1 MQKVFQPAIALMNR
15 LKYPQK
21 FLLISCIFILP
32 LSVLV
37 YLLLSD
43 TQGWIN
49 FTRKEVLGNAYL
61 RPQRQLWLDIQRLQ
75 LLSYRDSVPQGQRS
89 YRHQPEIMQMK
100 SQVAT
105 SFQALENIDQK
116 IGTIFLTTNKFQ
128 VLKQSWLNIQQD
140 TKNSFNNPQY
150 NLLIEQLD
158 KLRVQVGEQ
167 SNLVLDPELDTY
179 YLMEATT
186 NHLPEMQ
193 RILSEVK
200 LLTDQVRKHQ
210 GSTLRERSRLIMLL
224 GTLKNDNNQLKAY
237 MGVVF
242 KNTSAF
248 YLRSRLTNHLTV
260 FTKDIDLLSEQLS
273 LLLDTN
279 SIPNSEVLFTIA
291 DRNLKEGFNLWD
303 QIIKQLDFL
312 LQSRL
317 NNFIQKQAII
327 SIFILIVLISVLYF
341 LIAFYY
347 GVMQTVWKL
356 ETADQ
361 QMVQGTL
368 TEAITLDNRDELAT
382 VVNSFNSIGV
392 ALVQTHLEVMILN
405 ERLKVENLRMGA
417 ELNVTRQLQ
426 EMILPQ
432 TFDLSNIES
441 LDIACYMQPASEV
454 GGDYYDV
461 INQNGR
467 LKIGIGDVTGHGLES
482 GVLMIMVQTA
492 VRTLLEND
500 ETDPKRFLNAVNRTI
515 YHNLQR
521 MKSSKNLS
529 LALLD
534 YQDGI
539 IRVSGQHE
547 EIIIVRQSGKVEL
560 IDTMDL
566 GFPIGLE
573 LDISDFINYQDVQLH
588 AGDVVVLYTDGITEA
603 TNIHEVQYGIQ
614 RLIEIVKQN
623 LPHSAKTIKQAA
635 LADIRRH
642 IGTSKVFDD
651 ITLLVMKQRPGY

>member
-21 FLLISCIFILP
+21 FLLISFIFILP

-75 LLSYRDSVPQGQRS
+75 LLSYRDSD
-89 YRHQPEIMQMK
+89 RHQPEIVQMK
-100 SQVAT
+100 SQVAS
-105 SFQALENIDQK
+105 SFQALENIDRK
-116 IGTIFLTTNKFQ
+116 IGTIFLTTNKFK
-128 VLKQSWLNIQQD
+128 VLKQSWLNIQED
-140 TKNSFNNPQY
+140 TQNSVNNPQY

-193 RILSEVK
+193 RILGDIK
-200 LLTDQVRKHQ
+200 LLTYQVHKQ
-210 GSTLRERSRLIMLL
+210 KGSTLRERSQLIMLL
-224 GTLKNDNNQLKAY
+224 GTLKNDNNQLKAS
-237 MGVVF
+237 MSVVF
-242 KNTSAF
+242 NNTSTLN
-248 YLRSRLTNHLTV
+248 LRLRLTNNLTI
-260 FTKDIDLLSEQLS
+260 FTKDIDLLAEQLN
-273 LLLDTN
+273 LLIDTN
-279 SIPNSEVLFTIA
+279 TIPNPEALFTVA
-291 DRNLKEGFNLWD
+291 DRNLQEGFNLWD

-312 LQSRL
+312 LQNRL
-317 NNFIQKQAII
+317 DSLMKKQAII
-327 SIFILIVLISVLYF
+327 SIFIFIVLVSVLYF

-347 GVMQTVWKL
+347 GVMQTVWSL
-356 ETADQ
+356 ETAAK

-368 TEAITLDNRDELAT
+368 TKAITLDNRDELAA

-392 ALVQTHLEVMILN
+392 ALVQSHLEVINLN
-405 ERLKVENLRMGA
+405 ERLKVENVRMSA

-426 EMILPQ
+426 QMILPK
-432 TFDLSNIES
+432 TFDLIDIES
-441 LDIACYMQPASEV
+441 LDIACYMEPASEV

-461 INQNGR
+461 ISQDGR

-492 VRTLLEND
+492 VRTLLENN
-500 ETDPKRFLNAVNRTI
+500 ETDPKKFLNAVNRTI

-539 IRVSGQHE
+539 MRVSGQHE
-547 EIIIVRQSGKVEL
+547 EIIVVRQSGKVEQ

-573 LDISDFINYQDVQLH
+573 LDISEFINYQDVALYV
-588 AGDVVVLYTDGITEA
+588 GDVVVLYTDGITEA
-603 TNIHEVQYGIQ
+603 TDIHEVQYGIE
-614 RLIEIVKQN
+614 RLIEVVKQN
-623 LPHSAKTIKQAA
+623 LSQSAKTIKQAA
-635 LADIRRH
+635 LADMRRH
-642 IGTSKVFDD
+642 IGTSKVYDD
-651 ITLLVMKQRPGY
+651 ITLLVMKQKPGL

>member
-1 MQKVFQPAIALMNR
+1 MQKFFQPAIALMNR

-43 TQGWIN
+43 TQGWII
-49 FTRKEVLGNAYL
+49 FTKKEVLGNAYL
-61 RPQRQLWLDIQRLQ
+61 RPQRQLWLDIQRLKM
-75 LLSYRDSVPQGQRS
+75 LSYRDSD
-89 YRHQPEIMQMK
+89 RHQPEILQMK
-100 SQVAT
+100 SQVNK
-105 SFQALENIDQK
+105 SFRALEDIDQK
-116 IGTIFLTTNKFQ
+116 MGTNFLTTNKFK
-128 VLKQSWLNIQQD
+128 VLKQSWLNIQED
-140 TKNSFNNPQY
+140 TQNSVNNPQY
-150 NLLIEQLD
+150 NLLVEQLD
-158 KLRVQVGEQ
+158 RLRVQVGEQ

-193 RILSEVK
+193 RILSDIK
-200 LLTDQVRKHQ
+200 LLTYEVHKNQ
-210 GSTLRERSRLIMLL
+210 GSSFRERSQLIIYLA
-224 GTLKNDNNQLKAY
+224 TLKNDNNQLKAY
-237 MGVVF
+237 MSVVF
-242 KNTSAF
+242 KNTSANN
-248 YLRSRLTNHLTV
+248 LRSRLTNNLTI
-260 FTKDIDLLSEQLS
+260 FTKDIDLLVEQLN
-273 LLLDTN
+273 LLIDTN
-279 SIPNSEVLFTIA
+279 TIPNPEVIFAIA

-312 LQSRL
+312 LQNRL
-317 NNFIQKQAII
+317 DNLMRKQAII
-327 SIFILIVLISVLYF
+327 SIFILIVLVSVLYF
-341 LIAFYY
+341 LTAFYY
-347 GVMQTVWKL
+347 GVMQTVWTL
-356 ETADQ
+356 ETAAK

-368 TEAITLDNRDELAT
+368 TKAITLDNQDELAA

-392 ALVQTHLEVMILN
+392 ALVQTHLEVIILN
-405 ERLKVENLRMGA
+405 ERLKVENVRMSA

-426 EMILPQ
+426 QMILPQ
-432 TFDLSNIES
+432 TFDLSDIKS
-441 LDIACYMQPASEV
+441 LDIACYMEPASEV

-461 INQNGR
+461 INQDGR

-492 VRTLLEND
+492 VRTLLENH
-500 ETDPKRFLNAVNRTI
+500 ETDPKKFLNAINRTI

-539 IRVSGQHE
+539 MRVSGQHE
-547 EIIIVRQSGKVEL
+547 EIIVVRESGKVEQ

-573 LDISDFINYQDVQLH
+573 LDINEFINYQDVPLY

-603 TNIHEVQYGIQ
+603 TNIDDVQYGIE
-614 RLIEIVKQN
+614 RLIEVVKQN
-623 LPHSAKTIKQAA
+623 LSQSAKTIKQAA

-642 IGTSKVFDD
+642 IGKQKVFDD
-651 ITLLVMKQRPGY
+651 ITILVMKRKPGL

>member
-89 YRHQPEIMQMK
+89 YRHQPEIVRMK

-105 SFQALENIDQK
+105 SFQALENIDRK
-116 IGTIFLTTNKFQ
+116 MGAIFLTTNKFKT
-128 VLKQSWLNIQQD
+128 LKQSWLNIQED
-140 TKNSFNNPQY
+140 TQNSVNNPQY

-224 GTLKNDNNQLKAY
+224 GILKNDNNQLKAY
-237 MGVVF
+237 MAVVF
-242 KNTSAF
+242 KKNSAF

-291 DRNLKEGFNLWD
+291 DRNLKEGLSLWD
-303 QIIKQLDFL
+303 QMIKPLDFL
-312 LQSRL
+312 LQNRL
-317 NNFIQKQAII
+317 NNLMRKQAII
-327 SIFILIVLISVLYF
+327 AIFILIVLIIVLYF

-356 ETADQ
+356 ETAAK

-368 TEAITLDNRDELAT
+368 TEAITLDNRDELAV

-432 TFDLSNIES
+432 TFDLCNIES
-441 LDIACYMQPASEV
+441 LDIACYMQPALEV

-461 INQNGR
+461 INQDGR
-467 LKIGIGDVTGHGLES
+467 VKIGIGDVTGHGLES

-492 VRTLLEND
+492 VRTLLENN
-500 ETDPKRFLNAVNRTI
+500 ETDPKRFLNALNRTI

-539 IRVSGQHE
+539 MRVSGQHE

-573 LDISDFINYQDVQLH
+573 LDISDFINYQDVPLH

-603 TNIHEVQYGIQ
+603 TNIHEVQYGIE
-614 RLIEIVKQN
+614 RLIEVVKQN

-642 IGTSKVFDD
+642 IGTSKIFDD
-651 ITLLVMKQRPGY
+651 ITLLVMKKKPGY